1 MYSCSSPCTRL
12 PSRQRLP
19 CLRKN
24 AMPLALEMRGITKRF
39 PGVVAN
45 DHVDFQLAPGE
56 IHALL
61 GENGAGKTTLMH
73 ILYGLS
79 RPDEGEIVVHGAPVR
94 LTSPGDAMAHGIGM
108 VHQHFMLVPV
118 LTVTENIILGQEEAR
133 WGPFLDLRQ
142 AARHIGQLAVQY
154 HLDVDPWAL
163 VQDLPVGLRQRVEI
177 LKALYRRAT
186 MLILDEPT
194 AVLTPGEVEHLFDT
208 LTTLAQH
215 GTSIIFITHK
225 LREVFHIAQ
234 RITVLR
240 HGRGVGT
247 LTPAETT
254 ESRLAALMVGD
265 ARATH
270 VVHQPRDPSE
280 EVILRVRDVHVL
292 DDRGVLAVAG
302 VSLTLHAGEIV
313 GMAGVQG
320 NGQTELVE
328 ALTGLRRAVAG
339 SIELQGVDVTKA
351 TPRQLAA
358 RGVAHIPE
366 DRHKHGMVESYSIAD
381 NLVLNTYYQR
391 PFARGVV
398 RRALAIATH
407 AARLMHA
414 FDVRA
419 PDPSVQ
425 AGSLSGGN
433 QQKMVIA
440 RECSR
445 PLTLL
450 IAAQPTR
457 GLDIG
462 ATAFIHQHL
471 VQQRAQGCAVLLVS
485 ADLDEL
491 LTLSDRIAVMYHGQL
506 LATLDTPAASRER
519 LGRLMAGLQ
528 AS

>member
-1 MYSCSSPCTRL
+1 MT
-12 PSRQRLP
+12 
-19 CLRKN
+19 
-24 AMPLALEMRGITKRF
+24 LALEMRGITKRF

-45 DHVDFQLAPGE
+45 DHVDFQVEAGE

-73 ILYGLS
+73 MLYGLS
-79 RPDEGEIVVHGAPVR
+79 RPDEGEILVHGAPVR
-94 LTSPGDAMAHGIGM
+94 LTSPSDAMAHGIGM
-108 VHQHFMLVPV
+108 VHQHFMLVPG
-118 LTVTENIILGQEEAR
+118 LTVTENIILGQEDAR
-133 WGPFLDLRQ
+133 RGPFLDLRQ
-142 AARHIGQLAVQY
+142 AAQHIRQLAVQY
-154 HLDVDPWAL
+154 HLDVDPSAL

-177 LKALYRRAT
+177 LKALYRQAT

-194 AVLTPGEVEHLFDT
+194 AVLTPGEVAHLFDT

-225 LREVFHIAQ
+225 LPEVFQIAQ
-234 RITVLR
+234 HITVLR
-240 HGRGVGT
+240 HGRAVGT

-254 ESRLAALMVGD
+254 ASQLAALMVGE
-265 ARATH
+265 ARPTQ
-270 VVHQPRDPSE
+270 VVHQPRVPSG
-280 EVILRVRDVHVL
+280 EVILHVRGLQVL

-302 VSLTLHAGEIV
+302 VSLTVHAGEIL
-313 GMAGVQG
+313 GIAGVQG

-339 SIELQGVDVTKA
+339 RIALQGVDVTTV

-366 DRHKHGMVESYSIAD
+366 DRHKYGMVEGYSIAD
-381 NLVLNTYYQR
+381 NLVLTTYDQR

-398 RRALAIATH
+398 RRAAAIATH
-407 AARLMHA
+407 AARLMQA

-419 PDPSVQ
+419 PNPSIR

-433 QQKMVIA
+433 QQKMVLA

-445 PLTLL
+445 PLILI

-471 VQQRAQGCAVLLVS
+471 VQQRDQGCAVLLVS
-485 ADLDEL
+485 VDLDEL
-491 LTLSDRIAVMYHGQL
+491 LTLSDRIAVMYQGQL
-506 LATLDTPAASRER
+506 RATLDAPAASRER
-519 LGRLMAGLQ
+519 LGRLMAGVP

>member
-1 MYSCSSPCTRL
+1 MT
-12 PSRQRLP
+12 
-19 CLRKN
+19 
-24 AMPLALEMRGITKRF
+24 LALEMRGITKRF

-45 DHVDFQLAPGE
+45 DHVDFQVEAGE

-73 ILYGLS
+73 MLYGLS
-79 RPDEGEIVVHGAPVR
+79 RPDEGEIIVHGAPVR
-94 LTSPGDAMAHGIGM
+94 LTSPSDAMAHGIGM

-118 LTVTENIILGQEEAR
+118 LSVTENIILGQEDAR

-142 AARHIGQLAVQY
+142 AAQHIRQLAVQY
-154 HLDVDPWAL
+154 HLDVDPAAL

-177 LKALYRRAT
+177 LKALYRQAT

-194 AVLTPGEVEHLFDT
+194 AVLTPGEVQHLFDT
-208 LTTLAQH
+208 LTTLARH

-225 LREVFHIAQ
+225 LREVFQIAQ
-234 RITVLR
+234 HITVLR
-240 HGRGVGT
+240 HGRAVGT

-254 ESRLAALMVGD
+254 ASQLAALMVGE
-265 ARATH
+265 ARPTQ
-270 VVHQPRDPSE
+270 VVQQPRAPSGK
-280 EVILRVRDVHVL
+280 VILQARGLQVL

-302 VSLTLHAGEIV
+302 VSLTVHAGEIL
-313 GMAGVQG
+313 GIAGVQG

-328 ALTGLRRAVAG
+328 ALTGLRRALAG
-339 SIELQGVDVTKA
+339 SIALQGVDVTTV
-351 TPRQLAA
+351 TPRQLVA

-366 DRHKHGMVESYSIAD
+366 DRHKHGMVEGYSIAD

-391 PFARGVV
+391 PLARGVV
-398 RRALAIATH
+398 RRAAAIATH
-407 AARLMHA
+407 AARLMQA

-419 PDPSVQ
+419 PNPSIT
-425 AGSLSGGN
+425 AGCLSGGN
-433 QQKMVIA
+433 QQKMVLA

-445 PLTLL
+445 PLSLI

-462 ATAFIHQHL
+462 ATTFIHQHL
-471 VQQRAQGCAVLLVS
+471 VQQRDQGCAVLLVS

-491 LTLSDRIAVMYHGQL
+491 LTLSDRIAVMYQGQL
-506 LATLDTPAASRER
+506 LATLDAPAASREK

-528 AS
+528 VGT

>member
-1 MYSCSSPCTRL
+1 MT
-12 PSRQRLP
+12 
-19 CLRKN
+19 
-24 AMPLALEMRGITKRF
+24 LALEMRGITKRF

-45 DHVDFQLAPGE
+45 DHIDFQLAQGE

-73 ILYGLS
+73 MLYGLS
-79 RPDEGEIVVHGAPVR
+79 RPDEGEIAVHGAPVY
-94 LTSPGDAMAHGIGM
+94 LTSPSDAMAHGIGM
-108 VHQHFMLVPV
+108 VHQHFMLVPG
-118 LTVTENIILGQEEAR
+118 LTVTENIILGQEDAR

-142 AARHIGQLAVQY
+142 AVQHIRQLAAQY
-154 HLDVDPWAL
+154 HMYVDPLAL

-177 LKALYRRAT
+177 LKALYRQAT
-186 MLILDEPT
+186 ILILDEPT

-208 LTTLAQH
+208 LTALAQH

-240 HGRGVGT
+240 QGRAVGT

-254 ESRLAALMVGD
+254 ESQLAALMVGD
-265 ARATH
+265 ARPTH
-270 VVHQPRDPSE
+270 VVHQPRAPSG
-280 EVILRVRDVHVL
+280 EVTLRVRGVQVL
-292 DDRGVLAVAG
+292 DDRGILAVAG
-302 VSLTLHAGEIV
+302 VSLTLHAGEIL
-313 GMAGVQG
+313 GIAGVQG

-339 SIELQGVDVTKA
+339 SIELQGVDVTKV

-366 DRHKHGMVESYSIAD
+366 DRHKHGLVEDYTIAD
-381 NLVLNTYYQR
+381 NLVLTTYYQR

-398 RRALAIATH
+398 RCAMAIAAH
-407 AARLMHA
+407 ASRLLQA

-419 PDPSVQ
+419 PNPSIR

-445 PLTLL
+445 PLSLL

-471 VQQRAQGCAVLLVS
+471 MQQRDHGCAVLLVS

-491 LTLSDRIAVMYHGQL
+491 LTLSDRIAVMYQGQL
-506 LATLDTPAASRER
+506 IATLDAHAASREI
-519 LGRLMAGLQ
+519 LGRLMAGVQ
-528 AS
+528 TA

>member
-1 MYSCSSPCTRL
+1 MT
-12 PSRQRLP
+12 
-19 CLRKN
+19 
-24 AMPLALEMRGITKRF
+24 LALEMRGITKRF

-45 DHVDFQLAPGE
+45 DHIDFQLAQGE

-73 ILYGLS
+73 MLYGLS
-79 RPDEGEIVVHGAPVR
+79 RPDEGEIAVHGAPVY
-94 LTSPGDAMAHGIGM
+94 LTSPSDAMAHGIGM
-108 VHQHFMLVPV
+108 VHQHFMLVPG
-118 LTVTENIILGQEEAR
+118 LTVTENIILGQEDAR

-142 AARHIGQLAVQY
+142 AVQHIRQLAAQY
-154 HLDVDPWAL
+154 HMYVDPLAL

-177 LKALYRRAT
+177 LKALYRQAT
-186 MLILDEPT
+186 ILILDEPT

-208 LTTLAQH
+208 LTALAQH

-240 HGRGVGT
+240 QGRAVGT

-254 ESRLAALMVGD
+254 ESQLAALMVGD
-265 ARATH
+265 ARPTH
-270 VVHQPRDPSE
+270 VVHQPRAPSG
-280 EVILRVRDVHVL
+280 EVTLRVRGVQVL
-292 DDRGVLAVAG
+292 DDRGILAVAG
-302 VSLTLHAGEIV
+302 VSLTLHAGEIL
-313 GMAGVQG
+313 GIAGVQG

-339 SIELQGVDVTKA
+339 SIELQGVDVTKV
-351 TPRQLAA
+351 TPRQLAV

-366 DRHKHGMVESYSIAD
+366 DRHKHGLVEDYTIAD
-381 NLVLNTYYQR
+381 NLVLTTYYQR

-398 RRALAIATH
+398 RCAMAIAAH
-407 AARLMHA
+407 ASRLLQA

-419 PDPSVQ
+419 PNPSSR

-445 PLTLL
+445 PLSLL

-462 ATAFIHQHL
+462 ATAFNHQHL
-471 VQQRAQGCAVLLVS
+471 MQQRDQGCAVLLVS

-491 LTLSDRIAVMYHGQL
+491 LTLSDRIAVMYQGQL
-506 LATLDTPAASRER
+506 IATLDAHAASREI
-519 LGRLMAGLQ
+519 LGRLMAGVQ
-528 AS
+528 TA

>member
-1 MYSCSSPCTRL
+1 MT
-12 PSRQRLP
+12 
-19 CLRKN
+19 
-24 AMPLALEMRGITKRF
+24 LALEMRGITKRF

-45 DHVDFQLAPGE
+45 DHVDFQLEQGE

-79 RPDEGEIVVHGAPVR
+79 RPDEGEIVVHGVPVY
-94 LTSPGDAMAHGIGM
+94 LTSPSDAVAHGIGM

-118 LTVTENIILGQEEAR
+118 LTVTENIILGQEDAR

-142 AARHIGQLAVQY
+142 AAQHVRQLAVRY
-154 HLDVDPWAL
+154 HLDVDPLAL

-177 LKALYRRAT
+177 LKALYRQAT

-194 AVLTPGEVEHLFDT
+194 AVLTPGEVAHLFDT
-208 LTTLAQH
+208 LTALAQH

-240 HGRGVGT
+240 HGRAVGT

-254 ESRLAALMVGD
+254 ESQLAALMVGD
-265 ARATH
+265 ARVTH
-270 VVHQPRDPSE
+270 MVHQPHAPSGE
-280 EVILRVRDVHVL
+280 AVLQVRGVQVL
-292 DDRGVLAVAG
+292 DERGILAVAG

-313 GMAGVQG
+313 GIAGVQG
-320 NGQTELVE
+320 NGQTELIE
-328 ALTGLRRAVAG
+328 ALTGLRRPVGG
-339 SIELQGVDVTKA
+339 SIELHGVDVTNM

-366 DRHKHGMVESYSIAD
+366 DRHKHGLVESYGIAD
-381 NLVLNTYYQR
+381 NLVLKTYYQW
-391 PFARGVV
+391 PFARGLV
-398 RRALAIATH
+398 RRTAAIAAY
-407 AARLMHA
+407 AARLMQA

-419 PDPSVQ
+419 PHPSIR

-445 PLTLL
+445 PLRLI

-471 VQQRAQGCAVLLVS
+471 VQQCEQGCAVLLVS

-491 LTLSDRIAVMYHGQL
+491 LGLSDRIAVMYHGQIST
-506 LATLDTPAASRER
+506 TLDAHEASRET
-519 LGRLMAGLQ
+519 LGRLMAGVQ